1 MKSFDKK
8 QPKFYKSMRMGPLDF
23 GVAHYAGDVVY
34 SVDGFVQKNKDAL
47 PLEIMSFM
55 QSSSNPLIR
64 TIFHESNDGSN
75 VAGDT
80 STSGSPGGGR
90 VSAKASV
97 SGRRG
102 SFMLAE
108 TVIQKFQRQLASL
121 MATIGETDVQYVRCL
136 KPNKLKSN
144 AYYDRPMVVEQLRCA
159 GMVEAIRISRAAY
172 PYCVLHTEFVERF
185 GLCVSIQ
192 WTWEAGATHST
203 TSAQTTE
210 LAERSVAVLRNI
222 LPDSM
227 HHASRAGITNK
238 DYEIGR
244 TKTYFS
250 NTVLQRLEAKRYH
263 CVMCCVK
270 IQARG
275 RGLLCKKAYT
285 RAKRSIL
292 LGQCVVRRRIAVKKT
307 TIRRVAAIAIVNLL
321 VSSYRHRVF
330 HLSGEPPPLSLAGFE
345 MYLGKK
351 RYGVL
356 LAEEKKRQETT
367 KSLEAMKLRLKD
379 EAEAAALAEE
389 ERQTLLRE
397 LEELR
402 NEKKK
407 GKEEDDAADAQPRS
421 PPAVKEVIK
430 EVIFEKVVE
439 VPIQSTSKAEIDA
452 LTSVQADVARLQ
464 KALDEALEINKEL
477 TCKLNE
483 ERKEAE
489 NKIWHQKS
497 RHLDQNELWKKEKAE
512 LVKSYVEIT
521 QLLDESQASHEGAD
535 ANLKAAHKTIATL
548 KMEKEE
554 AEEKYILERYAHKRA
569 RAEMVEFLA
578 ARGVDQAALIDLNL
592 AAAHTSSPSSYKGVQ
607 LQVDGV
613 NTSSGL

>member
-1 MKSFDKK
+1 M
-8 QPKFYKSMRMGPLDF
+8 
-23 GVAHYAGDVVY
+23 
-34 SVDGFVQKNKDAL
+34 
-47 PLEIMSFM
+47 
-55 QSSSNPLIR
+55 
-64 TIFHESNDGSN
+64 
-75 VAGDT
+75 
-80 STSGSPGGGR
+80 
-90 VSAKASV
+90 
-97 SGRRG
+97 
-102 SFMLAE
+102 
-108 TVIQKFQRQLASL
+108 
-121 MATIGETDVQYVRCL
+121 
-136 KPNKLKSN
+136 
-144 AYYDRPMVVEQLRCA
+144 
-159 GMVEAIRISRAAY
+159 
-172 PYCVLHTEFVERF
+172 
-185 GLCVSIQ
+185 
-192 WTWEAGATHST
+192 
-203 TSAQTTE
+203 
-210 LAERSVAVLRNI
+210 
-222 LPDSM
+222 
-227 HHASRAGITNK
+227 
-238 DYEIGR
+238 
-244 TKTYFS
+244 
-250 NTVLQRLEAKRYH
+250 
-263 CVMCCVK
+263 
-270 IQARG
+270 
-275 RGLLCKKAYT
+275 
-285 RAKRSIL
+285 
-292 LGQCVVRRRIAVKKT
+292 
-307 TIRRVAAIAIVNLL
+307 
-321 VSSYRHRVF
+321 
-330 HLSGEPPPLSLAGFE
+330 
-345 MYLGKK
+345 
-351 RYGVL
+351 L

-379 EAEAAALAEE
+379 EGEAAALAEE

-554 AEEKYILERYAHKRA
+554 AE
-569 RAEMVEFLA
+569 
-578 ARGVDQAALIDLNL
+578 
-592 AAAHTSSPSSYKGVQ
+592 
-607 LQVDGV
+607 
-613 NTSSGL
+613 